1 LNYITEGKKYEV
13 YYTAIDIFGNFFPS
27 DKAEIEMTKTKEEIL
42 EKLPEN
48 EQAGKITKISPLNE
62 PQN

>member
-1 LNYITEGKKYEV
+1 
-13 YYTAIDIFGNFFPS
+13 
-27 DKAEIEMTKTKEEIL
+27 MTKTKEEIL
-42 EKLPEN
+42 KKLPEN